1 MPLRGT
7 LNLQIPIISL
17 KLPAMNKPTSIAF
30 VIHGLPMGG
39 AEKFMISI
47 VNHLFEIDFKPF
59 VILLSND
66 DTLSNEINREIP
78 IIRVLKHTRYDLLVS
93 RKIKKVI
100 EENGAL
106 KIFCVNPYA
115 YFLTKLS
122 FLFDKQY
129 QIFLSPHTTKPFS
142 RYNWFQTF
150 VYFRLIGK
158 KDTLIYLCHRQ
169 QDYLTKKYHLP
180 KCEQAVIYNGINTK
194 IFDPALYEGMSR
206 DDIRASYSID
216 PNDKLILLVAR
227 INPEKRHTDAIKALS
242 IVHHLKAVI
251 KPHLMIVGAGNTLLY
266 SKLKQLVADLQLDA
280 YVHFAGSQSD
290 VRLFY
295 YIADIFTLTS
305 ESETFSI
312 AALEAMAFGLPC
324 ALTDVGGAREMI
336 VEDWNG
342 TLANPLHPDS
352 IAKAWLNALKNNKNG
367 ILIRNFVEQR
377 FSLPIMLNQYVNL
390 LSKPAIHS
398 C

>member
-1 MPLRGT
+1 MHKSTP
-7 LNLQIPIISL
+7 
-17 KLPAMNKPTSIAF
+17 IAF
-30 VIHGLPMGG
+30 IIHGLPMGG

-47 VNHLFEIDFKPF
+47 VNHLFEIDFKPL

-66 DTLSNEINREIP
+66 DTLANEINSDIP
-78 IIRVLKHTRYDLLVS
+78 IIKVLKNSRYDLS
-93 RKIKKVI
+93 ISNRIKKMIVDH
-100 EENGAL
+100 GAH

-122 FLFDKQY
+122 FLFDKHY

-142 RYNWFQTF
+142 LYNWLQTF

-158 KDTLIYLCHRQ
+158 HDTLVYLCHRQ

-180 KCEQAVIYNGINTK
+180 QCEQTVIYNGINTDT
-194 IFDPALYEGMSR
+194 FNPALFEDRSR
-206 DDIRASYSID
+206 DSIRASYSID
-216 PNDKLILLVAR
+216 KNDKLILLVAR
-227 INPEKRHTDAIKALS
+227 INPEKRHTDAITALS
-242 IVHHLKAVI
+242 IIHQMKGVI
-251 KPHLMIVGAGNTLLY
+251 KPHLMVVGSGNASLY
-266 SKLKQLVADLQLDA
+266 SRLRQLVSNLQLDP
-280 YVHFAGSQSD
+280 YVHFAGNHSD
-290 VRLFY
+290 VRTFY
-295 YIADIFTLTS
+295 FIADIFTLTS

-342 TLANPLHPDS
+342 TLANPLHPES
-352 IAKAWLNALKNNKNG
+352 IAKAWLNALKNNQNATS
-367 ILIRNFVEQR
+367 IRKYVEQR
-377 FSLPIMLNQYVNL
+377 FSLPTMLNQYVNL

-398 C
+398 Y